1 MLCPCIHARIY
12 LRKSTIYIW
21 YTRLLFY
28 IDVINTQEHVHRL
41 TREIITE
48 NDLLFVDMQAHAHE
62 TRHFGS
68 FPSFCIFSIFSHT
81 IPFLWLSPM
90 HLRTITIFVWQKKK
104 TWFHVKRPNIQIS
117 AQGTNT
123 FMFTNI
129 HIGYYRPLKP
139 ILDVASERNF
149 KFTGSWL

>member
-1 MLCPCIHARIY
+1 MLCPCIHVRIY

-41 TREIITE
+41 TREIITG

-68 FPSFCIFSIFSHT
+68 FPSFCIFSIFPHT

-104 TWFHVKRPNIQIS
+104 ILVSCKTSKHSNIGPRSEYIYVYKHS
-117 AQGTNT
+117 
-123 FMFTNI
+123 
-129 HIGYYRPLKP
+129 HW
-139 ILDVASERNF
+139 IL
-149 KFTGSWL
+149 